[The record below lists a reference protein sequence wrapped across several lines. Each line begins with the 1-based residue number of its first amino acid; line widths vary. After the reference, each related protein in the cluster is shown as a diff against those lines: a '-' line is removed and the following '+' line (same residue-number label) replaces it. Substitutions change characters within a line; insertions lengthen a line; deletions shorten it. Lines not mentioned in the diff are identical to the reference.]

1 MHRLPSPFPALL
13 SAATL
18 LFAPAA
24 FAQTPPPGGAP
35 PPGRGACRADAA
47 SLCPNVTRGD
57 HHAMFQCLES
67 HQDKLSEGCKSELA
81 DIKAREEANKE
92 ACKPDVEKFCSGVA
106 PGGGRIM
113 ECLKQ
118 HESELSDACK
128 AAESKRH
135 GPPPAQPKQ

>member
-1 MHRLPSPFPALL
+1 
-13 SAATL
+13 
-18 LFAPAA
+18 
-24 FAQTPPPGGAP
+24 
-35 PPGRGACRADAA
+35 
-47 SLCPNVTRGD
+47 
-57 HHAMFQCLES
+57 MFQCLES
-67 HQDKLSEGCKSELA
+67 HQDKVSAACKSELA

-128 AAESKRH
+128 AAEAKHR